1 MIDTLKALGLQVAP
15 IYKTSSLLKVSAI
28 NTPDFDDQKAYV
40 FLNFLDHIVDL
51 DLGQTQVTDA
61 VFEVLKQLKYLTILK
76 LSHTAITGYGV
87 NKLNDLEYLKQIN
100 LVNSNFEVNQ
110 LDKMYSFPALK
121 KVYLFG
127 TPTSFSTLEI
137 PLDYQSIFQMGNYKL
152 DEEVDQTL

>member
-1 MIDTLKALGLQVAP
+1 M
-15 IYKTSSLLKVSAI
+15 
-28 NTPDFDDQKAYV
+28 
-40 FLNFLDHIVDL
+40 
-51 DLGQTQVTDA
+51 
-61 VFEVLKQLKYLTILK
+61 
-76 LSHTAITGYGV
+76 
-87 NKLNDLEYLKQIN
+87 
-100 LVNSNFEVNQ
+100 NQ